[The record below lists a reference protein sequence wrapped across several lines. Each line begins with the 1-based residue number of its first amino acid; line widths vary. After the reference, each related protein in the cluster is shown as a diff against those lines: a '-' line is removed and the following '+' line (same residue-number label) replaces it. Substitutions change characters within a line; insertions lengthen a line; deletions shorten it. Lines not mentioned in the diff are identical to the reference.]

1 MERHMIFHIFNSS
14 LISGP
19 ETLAMPALAE
29 IKDKA
34 QIIWL
39 REARVSD
46 EKQKHVASYM
56 QSYGLTYHTIPVESR
71 LDKQAVQKLKELFEK
86 TENLEVAHA
95 HDVKASFYLLKA
107 SEQIQNR
114 KFQTIST
121 HHGVFARSGFINH
134 MYEKYYAHFILPKLD
149 RTLTVCSSDRLVLIK
164 RGLKPAQVVAH
175 LNGVTRNRISQT
187 DRLAAQKKIRQDW
200 GLNVSEDTFV
210 FGVAAR
216 LDHEKRHNL
225 ILDVAHELKSN
236 HPNFKFVI
244 LCFGRGPLE
253 ESLKKRTKLLGL
265 DNNVQWR
272 GYRSHLGQEFAGFDS
287 LLSLSSAEGLPIN
300 LIESGWAAT
309 PVFASNVNG
318 VGDLVTAESL
328 GTLVA
333 ADEDV
338 KSIAAKIVG
347 FAASKEKLA
356 QVGLN
361 FQAHV
366 EKHFSQAEWLKN
378 LLEIYRMGKG

>member
-1 MERHMIFHIFNSS
+1 MIYHIFNSS

-39 REARVSD
+39 REMRVSE
-46 EKQKHVASYM
+46 EKQKHVAQYM
-56 QSYGLTYHTIPVESR
+56 ESYGLTYHTILVQSR
-71 LDKQAVQKLKELFEK
+71 LDKDAVKKLKNLLEK
-86 TENLEVAHA
+86 TPDLEVVHA

-107 SEQIQNR
+107 SQQIHNK
-114 KFQTIST
+114 KFQTVST
-121 HHGVFARSGFINH
+121 HHGVFARSGFINRI
-134 MYEKYYAHFILPKLD
+134 YEKYYTRFVLPKID

-164 RGLKPAQVVAH
+164 RGLKPGRVVTH
-175 LNGVTRNRISQT
+175 LNGVTRARISQD
-187 DRLAAQKKIRQDW
+187 DRSASQKKIRQDW
-200 GLNVSEDTFV
+200 GLNVSDDTFV

-225 ILDVAHELKSN
+225 ILDVAKELKTN
-236 HPNFKFVI
+236 HPNFKFII

-253 ESLKKRTKLLGL
+253 EKLKDKTKLLGL
-265 DNNVQWR
+265 ADNILWQ
-272 GYRSHLGQEFAGFDS
+272 GYRPHLGQEFAGFDA
-287 LLSLSSAEGLPIN
+287 LLSLSKAEGLPIN

-318 VGDLVTAESL
+318 VGDLVTADSM
-328 GTLVA
+328 GTLVTVN
-333 ADEDV
+333 EDV
-338 KSIAAKIVG
+338 KAIAAKIVR
-347 FAASKEKLA
+347 FATSKEKLV

-361 FQAHV
+361 FQKHV
-366 EKHFSQAEWLKN
+366 EKNFSQAEWLKG
-378 LLEIYRMGKG
+378 LLKIYEMCKG

>member
-1 MERHMIFHIFNSS
+1 MIYHIFNSS

-29 IKDKA
+29 IKDNA

-56 QSYGLTYHTIPVESR
+56 ESYGLTYHTIPVESR
-71 LDKQAVQKLKELFEK
+71 LDKHAVNMLKELLEK
-86 TENLEVAHA
+86 TANLEVAHA

-107 SEQIQNR
+107 SKQIKNR
-114 KFQTIST
+114 KFQTVST
-121 HHGVFARSGFINH
+121 HHGVFARSGFVNKL
-134 MYEKYYAHFILPKLD
+134 YEKYYANFILPQLD

-164 RGLKPAQVVAH
+164 RGLKPAKVVAH
-175 LNGVTRNRISQT
+175 LNGVTRNRISQG
-187 DRLAAQKKIRQDW
+187 DRSKSQKKIREDW
-200 GLNVSEDTFV
+200 DLHVSDDTFV

-216 LDHEKRHNL
+216 LDHEKRHDL
-225 ILDVAHELKSN
+225 ILNVAKELKTS

-253 ESLKKRTKLLGL
+253 GKLKERTKLLGL
-265 DNNVQWR
+265 ENNIQWR
-272 GYRSHLGQEFAGFDS
+272 GYRSHLGQEFAGFDA

-328 GTLVA
+328 GTLVTV
-333 ADEDV
+333 DEDV
-338 KSIAAKIVG
+338 KAIAAKIVG

-361 FQAHV
+361 FQTHV
-366 EKHFSQAEWLKN
+366 EKNFSQAEWLKS
-378 LLEIYRMGKG
+378 LLEIYKMGKG